1 MKYLT
6 AKLLLVNVGIV
17 LATTAYAEKADRT
30 KPIFLEARELRFDD
44 VKQTV
49 ESSGDVILTR
59 GTLVI
64 RAAKMAL
71 RKASDGYEFATLT
84 GTPDS
89 PPSFRQKRDGVDEF
103 IEGQSESIEY
113 DARADT
119 IKLINNA
126 ELRRLR
132 GTTLA
137 DEITASVILY
147 ENLTDRFSA
156 DSGASSVGAL
166 PQGKRV
172 RVMLVPKPS
181 ASISDQKQSP
191 EPLQASPDLRGTNK
205 LESARK

>member
-6 AKLLLVNVGIV
+6 AKLLLLNVGIV
-17 LATTAYAEKADRT
+17 LATTAYAEKADRS
-30 KPIFLEARELRFDD
+30 KPMFLEARELRFDD
-44 VKQTV
+44 VKQTI
-49 ESSGDVILTR
+49 EGSGNVILTK
-59 GTLVI
+59 GSLVI

-71 RKASDGYEFATLT
+71 RKDSDGNEFATLT

-89 PPSFRQKRDGVDEF
+89 PASIRQKRDAVDEF
-103 IEGQSESIEY
+103 IEGQGESIEY
-113 DARADT
+113 DGRADT

-156 DSGASSVGAL
+156 DSGASSGGAL
-166 PQGKRV
+166 PQGTRV
-172 RVMLVPKPS
+172 RIMIVPKSS
-181 ASISDQKQSP
+181 ASISDQKAP
-191 EPLQASPDLRGTNK
+191 EPTQASLDLRGTTK
-205 LESARK
+205 LENAPK